1 MTGTV
6 GALAGAF
13 AGLGLLLLIIG
24 LRRGEVGDARL
35 MLTQRRRL
43 SLRRIRRSMSTE
55 PTNPKRLR
63 VYLVIVAAIAGA
75 LIWLFSGWVIAV
87 VVLPVAAL
95 VLPVVLGGL
104 LGKSPQVDVIERL
117 EAMEEWTRNL
127 AGVLGVGGA
136 GLEAAITASRASC
149 PKALHP
155 HVALLVA
162 RLAARTPT
170 DVALRQFADDLD
182 DATGDLIASAL
193 ILAAKRRGEGVVKV
207 LENLAETVS
216 DEVRMRRDIE
226 ADRAKPRTAA
236 RLVTLLTMV
245 ALAYLFIS
253 GTYLAPYKNGIGQV
267 LLLILLS
274 AYVCCLLWMQRL
286 ARVRPSPRFL
296 SADHLIGQ
304 RPGERNDHNGARA
317 STRSF
322 ISRGAAL

>member
-6 GALAGAF
+6 GALIGAT
-13 AGLGLLLLIIG
+13 AGLGALLLILG
-24 LRRGEVGDARL
+24 FKRSEPTDAHL
-35 MLTQRRRL
+35 MLSQRRRL
-43 SLRRIRRSMSTE
+43 SLRRMRRAVSTE

-63 VYLVIVAAIAGA
+63 VYLVIVAALAGA
-75 LIWLFSGWVIAV
+75 LVWLLSGWIIAV
-87 VVLPVAAL
+87 LAAPIAAL
-95 VLPVVLGGL
+95 VLPVVLAGL
-104 LGKSPQVDVIERL
+104 LGKSPQAGVIERL

-170 DVALRQFADDLD
+170 DLALRQFADDID

-193 ILAAKRRGEGVVKV
+193 ILAAQRRGEDVVKV

-226 ADRAKPRTAA
+226 ADRAKPRTTA
-236 RLVTLLTMV
+236 RLVTLLTLA
-245 ALAYLFIS
+245 ALLYLFAS
-253 GTYLAPYKNGIGQV
+253 GTYLAPYKDGVGQV
-267 LLLILLS
+267 ILLALLS

-296 SADHLIGQ
+296 SADHAVGL
-304 RPGERNDHNGARA
+304 RPDGGTSRVDRPALAVRAGAR
-317 STRSF
+317 
-322 ISRGAAL
+322 